1 MEIRW
6 TFSESNEFSK
16 SGVSGRKKAMVAATS
31 ILKKVRMNGD
41 KAVIDAARKFDHSNI
56 TIDTIKISED
66 EIVDAKKQV
75 DQSFKIAAN
84 ETYKRV
90 KIFSEL
96 SLKDDWKR
104 KQMVEGL

>member
-1 MEIRW
+1 MLQR
-6 TFSESNEFSK
+6 EF
-16 SGVSGRKKAMVAATS
+16 
-31 ILKKVRMNGD
+31 D
-41 KAVIDAARKFDHSNI
+41 QSNI

-75 DQSFKIAAN
+75 DQSFKNAAN

-96 SLKDDWKR
+96 SLKDDWEKENR
-104 KQMVEGL
+104 WWRVYRRTIYSF